1 MTTGCHACGLTADR
15 CCEQGAFLYAYIIGA
30 FSSMMASLS
39 FDRQRYD
46 QKMRTVGHYL
56 KFIGTDA
63 KTTERVN
70 KFYDF
75 RFSRKLMFS
84 A

>member
-1 MTTGCHACGLTADR
+1 
-15 CCEQGAFLYAYIIGA
+15 
-30 FSSMMASLS
+30 MMASLS

>member
-1 MTTGCHACGLTADR
+1 
-15 CCEQGAFLYAYIIGA
+15 
-30 FSSMMASLS
+30 MMASLS

-84 A
+84 ACYCPPPRPSPSQTDCHFQRSCC

>member
-1 MTTGCHACGLTADR
+1 
-15 CCEQGAFLYAYIIGA
+15 
-30 FSSMMASLS
+30 MMASLS

-84 A
+84 ACYCPSPPLPIHRLSLPTQLLLTM